1 MAGEEEGGKRIR
13 EIPGLPLLH
22 LLTLLLLE
30 LTKLGLGVSTS
41 TVDGGEGRWRTPPD
55 VEAEAEAEDGTRS
68 VVVASLSAS
77 KLTRRRELE
86 FKERGVV
93 SMAGHW
99 DEREAGNRIGL
110 FFRHVL

>member
-1 MAGEEEGGKRIR
+1 M
-13 EIPGLPLLH
+13 
-22 LLTLLLLE
+22 
-30 LTKLGLGVSTS
+30 STS
-41 TVDGGEGRWRTPPD
+41 TVDGGEGRWRTPPE
-55 VEAEAEAEDGTRS
+55 VEAEAEDGMRS
-68 VVVASLSAS
+68 VVAASASVS

-86 FKERGVV
+86 FEERGVV